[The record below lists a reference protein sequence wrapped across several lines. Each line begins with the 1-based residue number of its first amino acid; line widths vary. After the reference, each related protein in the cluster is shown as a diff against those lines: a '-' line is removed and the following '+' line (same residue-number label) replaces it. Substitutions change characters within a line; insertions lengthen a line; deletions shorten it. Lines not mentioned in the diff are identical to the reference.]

1 MHDVFIAP
9 LNISNND
16 LLQRV
21 INELR
26 KILSAKIRTTELS
39 LDLKKSYSS
48 ERNQY
53 YSTQIIAEAVDQTD
67 HLDGKVVL
75 LVDFDL
81 YIPVFTFVFGE
92 AQLNGKHSIVSLCRL
107 HEEFYTGK
115 TDDVLLLDRIIKEIL
130 HELGHNF
137 GLLHCNNWDC
147 VMHSSSIIEEVD
159 IKGGNYCSECIKSLP
174 VVNNNRFR
182 FWSGQRP

>member
-1 MHDVFIAP
+1 MQDVFIAP
-9 LNISNND
+9 LQISNKE

-21 INELR
+21 IIELR
-26 KILSAKIRTTELS
+26 KVLSAKISIAELN

-53 YSTQIIAEAVDQTD
+53 YSTQIIAEAVNQTP
-67 HLDGKVVL
+67 HLNGKVVL
-75 LVDFDL
+75 MVDFDL

-92 AQLNGKHSIVSLCRL
+92 AQMNGKHSIVSLCRL

-115 TDDVLLLDRIIKEIL
+115 TNDELLFDRTIKEVL

-159 IKGGNYCSECIKSLP
+159 IKGRSYCSQCIKSIP
-174 VVNNNRFR
+174 VNNNGRFR
-182 FWSGQRP
+182 FWPGQRS